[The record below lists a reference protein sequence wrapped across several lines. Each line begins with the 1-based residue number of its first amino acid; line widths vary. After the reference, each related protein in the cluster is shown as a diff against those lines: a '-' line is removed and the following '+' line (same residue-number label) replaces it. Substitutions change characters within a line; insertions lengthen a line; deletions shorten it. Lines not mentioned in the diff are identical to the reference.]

1 MNCWYLLQT
10 IRIAAVSAA
19 WVGWGIGL
27 GLAFDSTTSP
37 ADADTRQTNHQPAVF
52 LSTAQFQIPFSIDPS
67 GTQPTAV
74 QLFVSTDEGKTWQ
87 QQGSVSPEAGHFDF
101 RAAAEGNYWF
111 TVRTVD
117 SAGTAFPSPN
127 PPMHVAV
134 DTSKPEVAIQADLD
148 QQGNLIVDIQAADSN
163 LDLQT
168 GILRVRTDRETNWRE
183 IPVESLQPIG
193 DHYAGQIELILPS
206 CREVLMV
213 LSIMDLAKQ
222 IGQATFQFTMPRTA
236 VNQLDMQLAS
246 SRGSHN
252 QPGSSLLP
260 GENIPGATA
269 WDLSATGNPKRSADG
284 TPLGTQSPEA
294 TPSDTGRYPTIVRS
308 QSVAD
313 QSRGTGRLVGNAE
326 VELSPSQPVGP
337 QPEEL
342 ELPRP
347 VELAAPDSAS
357 PAANA
362 KTDSYGQQAPPV
374 RNQTAVPAAPS
385 ATESKIAQPN
395 VNEPSVPDS
404 QMIDPDRPYY
414 CKARTFS
421 LDYSAEALGGGQLS
435 EVELWGTE
443 DQGRSWEK
451 WGTDPDRTSPFDVKV
466 VDDGLFGFRMVLVGN
481 GGYVLGQPKPGDSA
495 DIWIHVDTE
504 APRCKITR
512 AVYGEGSEA
521 GMLVID
527 YNCLDADL
535 AEHPVSLAYSAS
547 LDGPWTPFASGLKN
561 TSLYLWKVQSDM
573 PSRVY
578 LRLEAIDKAG
588 NLGTHLLDLPVN
600 MKGLAPRGRI
610 EGIRPILSVEGS
622 R

>member
-10 IRIAAVSAA
+10 KRVAAVTIA
-19 WVGWGIGL
+19 WVGLGF
-27 GLAFDSTTSP
+27 GLAMGNESP
-37 ADADTRQTNHQPAVF
+37 ALTADADTSQSIQQQAVF

-74 QLFVSTDEGKTWQ
+74 QLFVSTDEGRTWQ
-87 QQGSVSPEAGHFDF
+87 QQGSVSPSAGHFEF

-117 SAGTAFPSPN
+117 AAGTAFPSPN
-127 PPMHVAV
+127 PPMRVAV

-148 QQGNLIVDIQAADSN
+148 HQGNLIVDIQAADSN
-163 LDLQT
+163 LDLQS

-183 IPVESLQPIG
+183 IPVESLQPVG
-193 DHYAGQIELILPS
+193 NRFAGQIELILPP

-213 LSIMDLAKQ
+213 LSIMDQAKQ
-222 IGQATFQFTMPRTA
+222 IGQASFQFTMPRTA
-236 VNQLDMQLAS
+236 VNQPDLQLAS
-246 SRGSHN
+246 SRSGSN
-252 QPGSSLLP
+252 QPNNSVLP
-260 GENIPGATA
+260 GENIPGATT
-269 WDLSATGNPKRSADG
+269 WDISATGNPKRGANG
-284 TPLGTQSPEA
+284 TPLGTQSPETTA
-294 TPSDTGRYPTIVRS
+294 IDTGRYPTVARKNEGADESRS
-308 QSVAD
+308 
-313 QSRGTGRLVGNAE
+313 TGQLTSNSE
-326 VELSPSQPVGP
+326 VVLSPNNSIDA

-342 ELPRP
+342 ELPKP
-347 VELAAPDSAS
+347 VDLATRELAS
-357 PAANA
+357 P
-362 KTDSYGQQAPPV
+362 
-374 RNQTAVPAAPS
+374 
-385 ATESKIAQPN
+385 
-395 VNEPSVPDS
+395 
-404 QMIDPDRPYY
+404 IDPDKPYY

-443 DQGRSWEK
+443 DQGHSWEK

-466 VDDGLFGFRMVLVGN
+466 ANDGLFGFRMVLVGN

-547 LDGPWTPFASGLKN
+547 MEGPWTPFASGLKN